1 MQIITVYDEIITTAL
16 TAEVGEVIIPS
27 NKENSPFEKPLKG
40 ITAVITFAYGSGG
53 TTAKLWL
60 QTSLDGGATW
70 IDIASTGDMATTS
83 GTKIVNLTDQT
94 AITTSVAPT
103 DGTGTTNISGI
114 IGDRFRCKVTTT
126 GTYGGSTTFKAIIIP
141 RY

>member
-1 MQIITVYDEIITTAL
+1 MQTLTAYSKTITTAL
-16 TAEVGEVIIPS
+16 TADLGDVIIPS
-27 NKENSPFEKPLKG
+27 NKENTPFEKFLRG

-70 IDIASTGDMATTS
+70 IDIAATGDLATTS
-83 GTKIVNLTDQT
+83 ATKIINLTDQT
-94 AITTSVAPT
+94 AITTAVAPT
-103 DGTGTTNISGI
+103 DGTGTTHISGI

-126 GTYGGSTTFKAIIIP
+126 GTYGGSTTLKAVIIP

>member
-1 MQIITVYDEIITTAL
+1 MQILTVYDKVITTAL
-16 TAEVGEVIIPS
+16 TADVGEVIIPS

-40 ITAVITFAYGSGG
+40 ITAVRTFVYGSGG
-53 TTAKLWL
+53 TTAKLFL
-60 QTSLDGGATW
+60 QTSLDGGVTW
-70 IDIASTGDMATTS
+70 IDIATTGDMAATS
-83 GTKIVNLTDQT
+83 GIKIVNLTDQT
-94 AITTSVAPT
+94 TITTSIAPT

-126 GTYGGSTTFKAIIIP
+126 GTYGGSTTLKVIIIP